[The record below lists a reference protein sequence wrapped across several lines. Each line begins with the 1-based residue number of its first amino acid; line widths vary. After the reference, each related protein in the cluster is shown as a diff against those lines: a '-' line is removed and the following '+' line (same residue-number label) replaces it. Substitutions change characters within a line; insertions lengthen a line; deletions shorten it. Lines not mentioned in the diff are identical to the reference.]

1 MHTRMYVCKHICVA
15 ICACEW
21 WKSAAIRRQIVL
33 MPMLWHV
40 CIILNT
46 LWRQPA
52 RACAAHVYVFVCTYV
67 CVCVEALKHE
77 INAQSIANSLKDT
90 RATKGERDKQHNT
103 HNTQTLIRIYTH
115 TNNWKKLRH
124 INLYEVLRQATA
136 EAEAAAAT
144 PNKNCP
150 KVNFYFRPTL
160 CAALFLLSS
169 HLYFWQI

>member
-52 RACAAHVYVFVCTYV
+52 RACAAHVYVCV

-103 HNTQTLIRIYTH
+103 HNTQTYKYTH
-115 TNNWKKLRH
+115 THTQTIGRSWDTLICMK
-124 INLYEVLRQATA
+124 YWGRQPQKQKQQQRRLIKIAQ
-136 EAEAAAAT
+136 
-144 PNKNCP
+144 K
-150 KVNFYFRPTL
+150 
-160 CAALFLLSS
+160 
-169 HLYFWQI
+169 

>member
-1 MHTRMYVCKHICVA
+1 MSVLYSTHCDASQPEPVLLMFMCSCVRMC
-15 ICACEW
+15 
-21 WKSAAIRRQIVL
+21 
-33 MPMLWHV
+33 
-40 CIILNT
+40 
-46 LWRQPA
+46 
-52 RACAAHVYVFVCTYV
+52 V

-115 TNNWKKLRH
+115 TNNCTKLRH

-160 CAALFLLSS
+160 CAALFVLSS